1 MQFFKVDPSA
11 VRQLGAAFR
20 WASGTVGGEAAAFGS
35 AARVSGEAFGRL
47 PAGLSANSQYER
59 KLDQAQRGLTALQ
72 ATLER
77 VAANLGS
84 SADAYAAA
92 DQASVLG

>member
-1 MQFFKVDPSA
+1 MRRPATLTRPPS
-11 VRQLGAAFR
+11 G
-20 WASGTVGGEAAAFGS
+20 VGGEAAAFGS

-72 ATLER
+72 ATLEQ